1 MSEPQVVMWVYDSA
15 GQTITAQVQADGR
28 SVVIATIPADQP
40 EPTQ

>member
-1 MSEPQVVMWVYDSA
+1 MNEAQVVMWVYDPA
-15 GQTITAQVQADGR
+15 TQTITAQVQADGC